1 MSSIQNVLCP
11 VDFSPAGEG
20 AIAEAFAC
28 AHRQNAVLH
37 LLHVDV
43 LYDHDPYGAARL
55 KSETRPLGER
65 ANAYFDK
72 IIAQHGARG
81 TEIKRTEV
89 RALAAATGICDYAV
103 SHNIDLIVTGSHG
116 RRGIKHW
123 LLGSVT
129 EETIRHTPCPVLT
142 VREARSEDQR
152 GHFKRILVPSDLSA
166 VADRTFAYAR
176 HAAAQSGGELLVL
189 HVVNKAPIPDIYGW
203 PSSNDWLDLARKSSQ
218 AHLRGLLK
226 TDGPEVPVEIEVI
239 EGTPHREITAYAQAK
254 AADIILMPH
263 HSNTQVID
271 YFIGSTTER
280 VLREAPCPVLT
291 IPVERLH
298 Y

>member
-20 AIAEAFAC
+20 AVAEAFAC
-28 AHRQNAVLH
+28 AQHQNAVLH

-43 LYDHDPYGAARL
+43 LYDHDPYGARL
-55 KSETRPLGER
+55 KPETLPLSERV
-65 ANAYFDK
+65 NAYFDK
-72 IIAQHGARG
+72 IIALHGARG

-89 RALAAATGICDYAV
+89 RALAAATGICTYAAA
-103 SHNIDLIVTGSHG
+103 HKIDLIVTGSHG

-142 VREARSEDQR
+142 VREARPEDQR
-152 GHFKRILVPSDLSA
+152 GRFKRILVPSDLSA

-176 HAAAQSGGELLVL
+176 QAAAQSGGELLVL

-203 PSSNDWLDLARKSSQ
+203 PSSSDWLDLAHQSSLG
-218 AHLRGLLK
+218 HLQRLLAK
-226 TDGPEVPVEIEVI
+226 DGPAVPVEIAVV
-239 EGTPHREITAYAQAK
+239 EGTPHQEIAAYAQAK

-263 HSNTQVID
+263 HSNTQLID

-280 VLREAPCPVLT
+280 VLRQAPCPVLT